1 MPIVYLGVSF
11 KFFRIFHFKHTL
23 RKDRPISIEQIFYL
37 YSFNFQAMVEEFAR
51 KLWCRL
57 KIRDS
62 IENYA
67 LLHLPSVQFV
77 RDKQSDVKTLI
88 NNNYG
93 KLFPSMLKCVKNLEN
108 VPKSN
113 ETVGQFAKVWS
124 TLKEFVPQNK
134 SLRLAENQK
143 RVGNALV
150 QLAYAKSAE
159 EGLNLW
165 RDQCLDEEISGLN
178 NETLQ
183 YLLYDKMI
191 LDIPEYFKQNKEREF
206 AEDYIETERI
216 PLISGESRFL
226 TEKHRECKMVIYFSD
241 HGKIKS
247 LRLNMTTMFPGMPL
261 YEQVHQH
268 CANQSS
274 LWDIL
279 SVLKVRNTGLQP
291 PTESCKPRPED
302 YTNYVKDFSKQYGL
316 ASVIQFFIE

>member
-1 MPIVYLGVSF
+1 MRF
-11 KFFRIFHFKHTL
+11 KGKGISI
-23 RKDRPISIEQIFYL
+23 DRPISIEQIFYL
-37 YSFNFQAMVEEFAR
+37 YSFNFQAAVEEFAR
-51 KLWCRL
+51 KLWCPV
-57 KIRDS
+57 KIRDT

-77 RDKQSDVKTLI
+77 RDKQSEVKTLI

-93 KLFPSMLKCVKNLEN
+93 KLFPGMLKCVKNLET

-113 ETVGQFAKVWS
+113 ETVFAKVWS
-124 TLKEFVPQNK
+124 TLKEFVPQK
-134 SLRLAENQK
+134 ESLRLAENQK

-150 QLAYAKSAE
+150 RLAYAKSAE
-159 EGLNLW
+159 EGLNFW

-178 NETLQ
+178 NKTLQ

-206 AEDYIETERI
+206 AEDYIEIEKI
-216 PLISGESRFL
+216 PPISGESRFL
-226 TEKHRECKMVIYFSD
+226 TEKHRDCKMVIYFSD
-241 HGKIKS
+241 HGKIKA
-247 LRLNMTTMFPGMPL
+247 LRSNMTTMYPDIPL

-279 SVLKVRNTGLQP
+279 SVLKGHNTGLQP
-291 PTESCKPRPED
+291 PTAACKPRPED
-302 YTNYVKDFSKQYGL
+302 YVEYVKDLFNSKQYGL
-316 ASVIQFFIE
+316 ARVIQFFIE